1 VARHSSGIPKSSRKA
16 RVFFGNAP
24 HSQEV
29 FMYQSIQA
37 QRFHIMLDIL
47 WTSFYHI
54 AIILLA
60 IGIAFSLPSAAIYI
74 LYDWWPKV

>member
-1 VARHSSGIPKSSRKA
+1 
-16 RVFFGNAP
+16 
-24 HSQEV
+24 
-29 FMYQSIQA
+29 MYQSIQA